1 MAAQLQ
7 HLHRPGTLYSVQID
21 PNEIPG
27 IEAMGVTNFTSLMD
41 VPGDVDYVMLAV
53 PRPVAPRVLA
63 DCAKKGVGGVALF
76 TSGFA
81 ETGEEEGIAPAGAA
95 ACRSRATATLT
106 LIGPNCMGLY
116 NRRLGIRQSGEQGA
130 GEAGD
135 VGFISQSGTHAIN
148 FGLVGEQHGVRVST
162 SISIGNAIIL
172 DVPDYLDYLADD
184 PETKVIAM
192 YIEGVKDGPRFV
204 RSLRRAAS
212 MKPVVVWKGGVTDAG
227 ARATASH
234 TGSLATSQ
242 AVFSAIVRQAG
253 AIAARQPRGH
263 DRRREG
269 AALREAGDRAARMGL
284 MAMTGGQSVVITDA
298 FVGAGLE
305 VPRLSDASYEELKSF
320 FNIVGGSYQNPL
332 DMGGTI
338 GFGGSAET
346 LARLFGILDARP
358 EHRRHRDGDGVGLPR
373 ADVGRRTP
381 PASTACST
389 RWSRTRSASPKP
401 FVAVLQPQHVED
413 VVRQARMRVQER
425 GIAVFASFERAARA
439 LAARHRLPPLPRR
452 TRLASRGARAVRLAS
467 RESRTIQ
474 GDEFPRRRP
483 ARIPGNHYRGAR
495 LRRA

>member
-1 MAAQLQ
+1 MAKTHDLKRALAPKSVAVVGSKKADGYMW
-7 HLHRPGTLYSVQID
+7 LRNYSTFTSGPLYSVQID

-27 IEAMGVTNFTSLMD
+27 IEALGVKNFASLVD

-53 PRPVAPRVLA
+53 PRQVAPRVLA

-81 ETGEEEGIAPAGAA
+81 ETGEEEGIRLQEQCLQIARDGD
-95 ACRSRATATLT
+95 LT

-116 NRRLGIRQSGEQGA
+116 NRRLGVRQSGEQGA

-184 PETKVIAM
+184 AETKVIAM

-204 RSLRRAAS
+204 RSLQRAAA

-242 AVFSAIVRQAG
+242 AVFGAIVRQAG
-253 AIAARQPRGH
+253 ALEAHSLEDTI
-263 DRRREG
+263 DVVK
-269 AALREAGDRAARMGL
+269 ALLYAKPATGRRMGL

-305 VPRLSDASYEELKSF
+305 VPRLSASSYEELKSF

-338 GFGGSAET
+338 GYGGAAGT
-346 LARLFGILDARP
+346 LERLFGILEADENIDAIAMEMASGFLARMWAANP
-358 EHRRHRDGDGVGLPR
+358 SSLDGMLDTLS
-373 ADVGRRTP
+373 AHKE
-381 PASTACST
+381 
-389 RWSRTRSASPKP
+389 RSAKP

-413 VVRQARMRVQER
+413 VVRQARVKVQER

-439 LAARHRLPPLPRR
+439 L
-452 TRLASRGARAVRLAS
+452 
-467 RESRTIQ
+467 
-474 GDEFPRRRP
+474 
-483 ARIPGNHYRGAR
+483 
-495 LRRA
+495 RRAIDYHRFRAGLD

>member
-1 MAAQLQ
+1 MTDYKRQTTNDKLNRALNPKTVVVVGSKKADAYMWL
-7 HLHRPGTLYSVQID
+7 RNYSTFTAGPLYSVQID

-27 IEAMGVTNFTSLMD
+27 IEAMGVTNFKSLLD

-53 PRPVAPRVLA
+53 PRPVAPRVMA

-81 ETGEEEGIAPAGAA
+81 ETGEEEGIRLQEQLLQIARDGDV
-95 ACRSRATATLT
+95 T

-116 NRRLGIRQSGEQGA
+116 NRRLGIRQSADQGY

-184 PETKVIAM
+184 HETKVIAM

-204 RSLRRAAS
+204 RSLRRAAA

-234 TGSLATSQ
+234 TGSLATSN
-242 AVFSAIVRQAG
+242 AVFSAILKQAG
-253 AIAARQPRGH
+253 AIAA
-263 DRRREG
+263 DSLEDTIDVVK
-269 AALREAGDRAARMGL
+269 ALLYAKPATGKRMGL
-284 MAMTGGQSVVITDA
+284 MAMTGGQSVVITDS
-298 FVGAGLE
+298 FVNAGLE
-305 VPRLSDASYEELKSF
+305 VPRLSDASYEELGSF

-338 GFGGSAET
+338 GFGGSAAT
-346 LARLFGILDARP
+346 LARLFGILDADPNVDAVAMEMASGFLARMW
-358 EHRRHRDGDGVGLPR
+358 
-373 ADVGRRTP
+373 AQN
-381 PASTACST
+381 PASLDGLLDTLAAHKD
-389 RWSRTRSASPKP
+389 RSAKP

-413 VVRQARMRVQER
+413 VVAQARKGVQER
-425 GIAVFASFERAARA
+425 EIAVFASFERAARA
-439 LAARHRLPPLPRR
+439 LR
-452 TRLASRGARAVRLAS
+452 RAVDYHR
-467 RESRTIQ
+467 
-474 GDEFPRRRP
+474 F
-483 ARIPGNHYRGAR
+483 
-495 LRRA
+495 RAGLD

>member
-1 MAAQLQ
+1 MKHDLKRALNPKTAVVVGSKKADAYMWLRNYSAFTGQ
-7 HLHRPGTLYSVQID
+7 LYSVQID
-21 PNEIPG
+21 PNEISG

-81 ETGEEEGIAPAGAA
+81 ETGEEEGIRLQDQLLQIARDGDV
-95 ACRSRATATLT
+95 S

-116 NRRLGIRQSGEQGA
+116 NRRLGIRQSAEQGA

-148 FGLVGEQHGVRVST
+148 FGLVGEAHGVRVST

-184 PETKVIAM
+184 AETKVIAM

-204 RSLRRAAS
+204 RSLKRAAS
-212 MKPVVVWKGGVTDAG
+212 MKPVVVWKGGVTAAG

-253 AIAARQPRGH
+253 AVEANSLEDTIDVVKALLYAKPARRG
-263 DRRREG
+263 
-269 AALREAGDRAARMGL
+269 RMGL

-298 FVGAGLE
+298 FVQAGLE
-305 VPRLSDASYEELKSF
+305 VPRLSGASYEELQSF

-338 GFGGSAET
+338 GFGGSRET
-346 LARLFGILDARP
+346 LDRLFGILDRDANVDAIAMEMASGFLARMWASNP
-358 EHRRHRDGDGVGLPR
+358 GSLDGLLDTLAAHKER
-373 ADVGRRTP
+373 
-381 PASTACST
+381 
-389 RWSRTRSASPKP
+389 SPKP

-413 VVRQARMRVQER
+413 VVIQARKRVQER

-439 LAARHRLPPLPRR
+439 LARSIAYQRF
-452 TRLASRGARAVRLAS
+452 RA
-467 RESRTIQ
+467 
-474 GDEFPRRRP
+474 GMD
-483 ARIPGNHYRGAR
+483 
-495 LRRA
+495 

>member
-1 MAAQLQ
+1 MAAE
-7 HLHRPGTLYSVQID
+7 HDLHRALSPKSVVVVGSKRADAYMWLRNYSTFKAGPLYSVQID

-27 IEAMGVTNFTSLMD
+27 IEAMGVTNFTSLLD

-53 PRPVAPRVLA
+53 PRPVAARVLS

-81 ETGEEEGIAPAGAA
+81 ETGEEDGIKLQEQLLQIARDGNV
-95 ACRSRATATLT
+95 T

-116 NRRLGIRQSGEQGA
+116 NRRLGIRQSAEQGH

-162 SISIGNAIIL
+162 SISIGNAIVL
-172 DVPDYLDYLADD
+172 DVPDYVDYLADD
-184 PETKVIAM
+184 AETKVIAM

-212 MKPVVVWKGGVTDAG
+212 LKPVVVWKGGVTDAG

-242 AVFSAIVRQAG
+242 AVFSSIVRQAG
-253 AIAARQPRGH
+253 ALQADSLEDTI
-263 DRRREG
+263 DVVK
-269 AALREAGDRAARMGL
+269 ALLYAKPATGRRMGL
-284 MAMTGGQSVVITDA
+284 MAMTGGQSVVITDS
-298 FVGAGLE
+298 FVSAGLE
-305 VPRLSDASYEELKSF
+305 VPRLSDASYAELKSF

-346 LARLFGILDARP
+346 LARLFGILDADANVDAVAMEMASGFLARMWAANP
-358 EHRRHRDGDGVGLPR
+358 ASLDGLLDTLAAHRD
-373 ADVGRRTP
+373 
-381 PASTACST
+381 
-389 RWSRTRSASPKP
+389 ASPKP
-401 FVAVLQPQHVED
+401 FLAVLQPQHVED

-439 LAARHRLPPLPRR
+439 LARAIEYHRF
-452 TRLASRGARAVRLAS
+452 RAGL
-467 RESRTIQ
+467 
-474 GDEFPRRRP
+474 D
-483 ARIPGNHYRGAR
+483 
-495 LRRA
+495 

>member
-1 MAAQLQ
+1 MWLRNYAPFAELDG
-7 HLHRPGTLYSVQID
+7 RKLYSVQID

-27 IEAMGVTNFTSLMD
+27 IEAMGVTNFSSLTE
-41 VPGDVDYVMLAV
+41 VPEDVDYVMLAV
-53 PRPVAPRVLA
+53 PRQVAARVMA
-63 DCAKKGVGGVALF
+63 DCAKKGVAGAALF

-81 ETGEEEGIAPAGAA
+81 ETGEPDAIAMQDQLLQIARDGNIA
-95 ACRSRATATLT
+95 

-116 NRRLGIRQSGEQGA
+116 NRALGIRQSGEQAHGPG
-130 GEAGD
+130 GE
-135 VGFISQSGTHAIN
+135 VGFIGQSGTHSIN

-192 YIEGVKDGPRFV
+192 YVEGVKDGPRFV
-204 RSLRRAAS
+204 KSLRRAAAL
-212 MKPVVVWKGGVTDAG
+212 KPVVVWKGGVTDAG

-253 AIAARQPRGH
+253 AIEAH
-263 DRRREG
+263 SLEDTLDVVK
-269 AALREAGDRAARMGL
+269 ALLYAKPATGRRMGL

-338 GFGGSAET
+338 GFGGSAGHAAAP
-346 LARLFGILDARP
+346 LRHPRARP
-358 EHRRHRDGDGVGLPR
+358 QRRRHRDGDGLRLSRAHVAGEPR
-373 ADVGRRTP
+373 QPRRPARHARRAQGEVAEALRRRP
-381 PASTACST
+381 PA
-389 RWSRTRSASPKP
+389 
-401 FVAVLQPQHVED
+401 
-413 VVRQARMRVQER
+413 
-425 GIAVFASFERAARA
+425 AARRRRRPPGPPA
-439 LAARHRLPPLPRR
+439 RARAQHRRLRELRPRRRRPLPRHRLPPLQGGAG
-452 TRLASRGARAVRLAS
+452 LDSCAS
-467 RESRTIQ
+467 
-474 GDEFPRRRP
+474 D
-483 ARIPGNHYRGAR
+483 
-495 LRRA
+495 

>member
-1 MAAQLQ
+1 MNQ
-7 HLHRPGTLYSVQID
+7 HPDLHRALNPKSIVVVGSKRADAFMWLRNYSTFTAGPVYSVQID

-27 IEAMGVTNFTSLMD
+27 IEAMGVTNFTSLLD
-41 VPGDVDYVMLAV
+41 VPGEIDYVMLAV
-53 PRPVAPRVLA
+53 PRPVAARVLA

-81 ETGEEEGIAPAGAA
+81 ETGEEEGIKLQEQLRQIARDGNVA
-95 ACRSRATATLT
+95 

-116 NRRLGIRQSGEQGA
+116 NRRLGIRQSAEQGH

-162 SISIGNAIIL
+162 SVSIGNCIVL

-184 PETKVIAM
+184 PETKAIAM

-234 TGSLATSQ
+234 TGALATSQ

-253 AIAARQPRGH
+253 ALQAESLEDTI
-263 DRRREG
+263 DVVK
-269 AALREAGDRAARMGL
+269 ALLYAKPTTGCGVGL

-298 FVGAGLE
+298 FVNAGLD
-305 VPRLSDASYEELKSF
+305 VPRLSDASYAELKSF

-338 GFGGSAET
+338 GFGGSALT
-346 LARLFGILDARP
+346 LARLFGILDADPNIDAVAMEMASGFLARMWAANP
-358 EHRRHRDGDGVGLPR
+358 ASLDGLLDTLVAHRD
-373 ADVGRRTP
+373 
-381 PASTACST
+381 
-389 RWSRTRSASPKP
+389 ASPKP
-401 FVAVLQPQHVED
+401 FVVVLQPQHVED
-413 VVRQARMRVQER
+413 VVRQARLRVQER
-425 GIAVFASFERAARA
+425 GIAAFASFDRAARA
-439 LAARHRLPPLPRR
+439 LKRAIDYHRF
-452 TRLASRGARAVRLAS
+452 RAGL
-467 RESRTIQ
+467 
-474 GDEFPRRRP
+474 D
-483 ARIPGNHYRGAR
+483 
-495 LRRA
+495 

>member
-1 MAAQLQ
+1 MWL
-7 HLHRPGTLYSVQID
+7 RNYSTFTSGPLYSVQID

-27 IEAMGVTNFTSLMD
+27 IEALGVTNFASLLD
-41 VPGDVDYVMLAV
+41 VPGEVDYVMLAV
-53 PRPVAPRVLA
+53 PRQVAPRVLA

-81 ETGEEEGIAPAGAA
+81 ETGEEDGIRLQEQCLQIAREGE
-95 ACRSRATATLT
+95 LT

-116 NRRLGIRQSGEQGA
+116 NRRLGVRQSGEQGA

-204 RSLRRAAS
+204 RSLQRAAAA
-212 MKPVVVWKGGVTDAG
+212 KPVVVWKGGVTDAG

-242 AVFSAIVRQAG
+242 AVFGAIVRQAG
-253 AIAARQPRGH
+253 ALEAYSLE
-263 DRRREG
+263 DTLDVLK
-269 AALREAGDRAARMGL
+269 ALLYAKPATGRRMGL
-284 MAMTGGQSVVITDA
+284 MAMTGGQSVVITDS
-298 FVGAGLE
+298 FVGAGLD
-305 VPRLSDASYEELKSF
+305 VPRLSPASYEELKSF

-338 GFGGSAET
+338 GFGGAAGT
-346 LARLFGILDARP
+346 LERLFGILDADRNIDAIAMEMASGFLARMWVANP
-358 EHRRHRDGDGVGLPR
+358 GSLDGLLDTLS
-373 ADVGRRTP
+373 AHKE
-381 PASTACST
+381 
-389 RWSRTRSASPKP
+389 RSAKP

-413 VVRQARMRVQER
+413 VVRQARIKVQER
-425 GIAVFASFERAARA
+425 GIAVFPSFERAARA
-439 LAARHRLPPLPRR
+439 L
-452 TRLASRGARAVRLAS
+452 
-467 RESRTIQ
+467 
-474 GDEFPRRRP
+474 
-483 ARIPGNHYRGAR
+483 
-495 LRRA
+495 RRAIDYHRFRAGLD